1 MNGETLETNEKP
13 RDRFDL
19 EQDILECWKVT
30 TDIKLFKEQGGD
42 MSVLCAYYDQ
52 KFERLWD
59 TFELLIQKGKM
70 L

>member
-1 MNGETLETNEKP
+1 MNGETQKNEVE

-30 TDIKLFKEQGGD
+30 NDIKLFEEQGGD
-42 MSVLCAYYDQ
+42 LNVLSKYYDQ
-52 KFERLWD
+52 KFDRLWN
-59 TFELLIQKGKM
+59 TFEMLIKEGKI

>member
-1 MNGETLETNEKP
+1 MNGETQKTEVE

-30 TDIKLFKEQGGD
+30 NDIKLFEEQGGD
-42 MSVLCAYYDQ
+42 LNVLSKYYDQ
-52 KFERLWD
+52 KFDRLWN
-59 TFELLIQKGKM
+59 TFEMLIKEGKI

>member
-1 MNGETLETNEKP
+1 MSGETPTNEKT

-30 TDIKLFKEQGGD
+30 TDISLFKEQGGD

-52 KFERLWD
+52 KFERLWE
-59 TFELLIQKGKM
+59 TFELLIQKGKV

>member
-1 MNGETLETNEKP
+1 MNGEIQNEKP

-30 TDIKLFKEQGGD
+30 NDIKLFEEQGGD
-42 MSVLCAYYDQ
+42 LNVLSKYYDQ
-52 KFERLWD
+52 KFDRLWN
-59 TFELLIQKGKM
+59 TFEMLIKEGKI

>member
-1 MNGETLETNEKP
+1 MSGETPETKK

-30 TDIKLFKEQGGD
+30 TDIKLFQDQGGD
-42 MSVLCAYYDQ
+42 MDVLRAYYDQ
-52 KFERLWD
+52 KFERLWE
-59 TFELLIQKGKM
+59 TFELLIEKGKV

>member
-1 MNGETLETNEKP
+1 MNGEIQKTEVE

-30 TDIKLFKEQGGD
+30 NDIKLFEEQGGD
-42 MSVLCAYYDQ
+42 LNVLCKYYDQ
-52 KFERLWD
+52 KFDRLWN
-59 TFELLIQKGKM
+59 TFEMLIKEGKI